1 MGGARGWQRVSLV
14 GIQRCRYLVTT
25 GSQVACCCRQND
37 PSGPQRGYTFYE
49 VASVNDSGSLSS
61 NTGIDGMRGR
71 VITDTHYHVTGYIGG
86 VLSSDDCLFLG
97 ELALRY

>member
-1 MGGARGWQRVSLV
+1 M
-14 GIQRCRYLVTT
+14 TT

-37 PSGPQRGYTFYE
+37 SSGPQRGYTFYE

-71 VITDTHYHVTGYIGG
+71 GDNRHALPRDRLHRRRASLM
-86 VLSSDDCLFLG
+86 LSSDDCLFLG
-97 ELALRY
+97 ESALRY